1 MLQTFAGLS
10 GFILNMGAFTANKDD
25 LDNVGIYAESLKSL
39 NDMFL
44 VLAIFQVIICVMDL
58 AIICLDKVYIHL
70 YLMWIEDVIMEIP
83 LLIIAIY
90 L

>member
-1 MLQTFAGLS
+1 MLQTFAGFS
-10 GFILNMGAFTANKDD
+10 GFLLNMGAFTANKDD
-25 LDNVGIYAESLKSL
+25 LDNAQIYAESLMAL
-39 NDMFL
+39 NNMFL
-44 VLAIFQVIICVMDL
+44 VLAIFQAIICVMDL

-70 YLMWIEDVIMEIP
+70 YLMWIEDVIIEIP